1 MESIDLRLDEPRIAL
16 LPQSNR
22 LSTELEVQAS
32 ERLSARRYQGRL
44 AMDYALRYDEAIQA
58 VRLTDVRVQRLQFD
72 GASERLQPFV
82 ERLGTVLAEQV
93 LRDAVI
99 YRFKP
104 EDLEKAGRRG
114 WRPGAVTV
122 TSRGVEIT
130 LAPQP

>member
-1 MESIDLRLDEPRIAL
+1 MELIDLRLDAPRIAL